1 MPFTTDVT
9 AFAKQEKAYRIR
21 LVGLMALV
29 LALALTILPTF
40 KSHIVSISSDSRLL
54 KACDLCGL
62 IEHDKCPNDP
72 NKKEPGVCGCG
83 KPDIDTDGD
92 GALDCQ
98 DGCPND
104 ANKKEPGVCGCGK
117 PDTDKDR
124 DGKLDCQEECPDD
137 ASKTS
142 PGICGCGFPDTDKDR
157 DGTPDCKDNC
167 TDDKYKTSAGLCGC
181 GVSDNDPSIVSIC
194 GKFHPYECEGC
205 PKDYVRY
212 WKDCDKQCFH
222 DSDYCLEYR
231 VDIMYEYDGK
241 TGYYVTSKKVKVV
254 QTGTASSNTIW
265 EYTVYCDIYGCQE
278 SYTLNDVQC
287 DIEKYGYRE
296 CLVCEDGNEYCYDKR
311 EDPPA
316 SNPCFWL
323 GKKGQSLLSQCFGGK
338 APSPSD
344 FEVTTPSN
352 KLTQHTSA
360 FLEPGT

>member
-83 KPDIDTDGD
+83 KPD
-92 GALDCQ
+92 
-98 DGCPND
+98 
-104 ANKKEPGVCGCGK
+104 
-117 PDTDKDR
+117 TDKDR

-167 TDDKYKTSAGLCGC
+167 TDDKFKTSAGRCGC

-212 WKDCDKQCFH
+212 WKDCDKQCLH
-222 DSDYCLEYR
+222 YIDYCLEYH
-231 VDIMYEYDGK
+231 VDFLYEYDGT
-241 TGYYVTSKKVKVV
+241 TGYYNLKSKNEKVV
-254 QTGTASSNTIW
+254 QTGAASSNTIW
-265 EYTVYCDIYGCQE
+265 VYTVYCDIYGCQD

-287 DIEKYGYRE
+287 DIEKYGDHE
-296 CLVCEDGNEYCYDKR
+296 CLVCEDGNEYCYDHGA
-311 EDPPA
+311 DPPA

-344 FEVTTPSN
+344 FEVTTPSD

-360 FLEPGT
+360 FLEPGA